1 MLMTAERTP
10 EMEDEEAA
18 FCRLASLA
26 EVDWELGTTWTQDVE
41 VRVVI
46 PPFSMVAVKVF
57 FTALEVVLVPVVM
70 VFSLVES
77 DVVDEA

>member
-1 MLMTAERTP
+1 M
-10 EMEDEEAA
+10 
-18 FCRLASLA
+18 
-26 EVDWELGTTWTQDVE
+26 GTTATQDVE

-70 VFSLVES
+70 VLSLVES

>member
-1 MLMTAERTP
+1 M
-10 EMEDEEAA
+10 
-18 FCRLASLA
+18 
-26 EVDWELGTTWTQDVE
+26 DWELGTTATQDVE

-46 PPFSMVAVKVF
+46 PPFSKVAVKVF

-70 VFSLVES
+70 VLSLVES